1 MEPFPHHY
9 QVSASARSDSNVTLR
24 GEDLPELVSA
34 PPRQFDGPGNHWSP
48 EELLLAALAD
58 CFILTFRA
66 IASASR
72 FEWLDLECVVEG
84 QLDRVER
91 VTRFTGYNI
100 LATLTVPADVDQQ
113 KAVKLMEKAEHGCLV
128 SNSVKAERHLVTTVR
143 TPD

>member
-34 PPRQFDGPGNHWSP
+34 PPRQFDGPGNYWSP

-100 LATLTVPADVDQQ
+100 LATLTVPADVDRQ